1 MVRVLVS
8 LTIHLQFFL
17 FQYQNESISLK
28 NLKGFKVALQKQEK
42 RTLEIVSLC
51 GVSNYFWEAGQPF

>member
-17 FQYQNESISLK
+17 FQYQNESISLQ
-28 NLKGFKVALQKQEK
+28 NLKGFKVALQKQGK
-42 RTLEIVSLC
+42 GILEIVSLC
-51 GVSNYFWEAGQPF
+51 GVSNYFLGGQSS